1 MIAIAMKRAKTL
13 LKNGNMTVEN
23 ISHAVGYQNVEN
35 FSRQFKKEFSDDTG
49 AVPQPEPCF
58 LNLLKI
64 LGFHGKTEKMWQIR
78 DGKKLNR
85 GGVKS
90 WQEKERRKKVL
101 SYSSLC

>member
-1 MIAIAMKRAKTL
+1 MKPDRDLYRHFGNHVNFWRTGDSDRMKRAKTL

-58 LNLLKI
+58 LNLFKDFVI
-64 LGFHGKTEKMWQIR
+64 
-78 DGKKLNR
+78 
-85 GGVKS
+85 S
-90 WQEKERRKKVL
+90 WKNRKKCVKL
-101 SYSSLC
+101 